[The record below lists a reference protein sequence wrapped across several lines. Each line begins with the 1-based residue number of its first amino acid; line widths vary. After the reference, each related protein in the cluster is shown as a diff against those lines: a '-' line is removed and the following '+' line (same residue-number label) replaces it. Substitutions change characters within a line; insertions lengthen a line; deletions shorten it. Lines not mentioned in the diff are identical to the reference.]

1 MPTNAVHYRT
11 AKVQDLNEVIGEVAA
26 DSGALVVDLRS
37 WGARN
42 LVMTDHVHPTAFG
55 QIDIAERA
63 LDVLARDGAPVAV
76 RPSALIAYRITRW
89 QRLRGDLTYVYR
101 HLKVS
106 ARSAYL
112 RARIAVRGSV

>member
-1 MPTNAVHYRT
+1 V
-11 AKVQDLNEVIGEVAA
+11 
-26 DSGALVVDLRS
+26 GALVLDLGG

-63 LDVLARDGAPVAV
+63 LDVLARDGVRVEV
-76 RPSALIAYRITRW
+76 RPSSLISFRTTRS
-89 QRLRGDLTYVYR
+89 QRLRSDITYVYR

-106 ARSAYL
+106 ARSALL
-112 RARIAVRGSV
+112 RASVPVRGS